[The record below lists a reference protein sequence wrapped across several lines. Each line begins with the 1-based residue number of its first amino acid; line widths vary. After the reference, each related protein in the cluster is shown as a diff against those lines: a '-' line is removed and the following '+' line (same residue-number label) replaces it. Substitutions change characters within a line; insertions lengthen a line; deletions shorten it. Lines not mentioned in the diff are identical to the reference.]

1 MKISLNQKIIIGIVA
16 LVPCFFGISCIYLHP
31 LLYNTPLATG
41 PYAIGTTHLYWI
53 DDSRIDKRFPSG
65 KREIRIE
72 FFYPSIRENEDL
84 LFPYQPE
91 KINALKI
98 IKSEYFS
105 LPSFIW
111 RCLLD
116 GIYSHANPE
125 AYFNTKEPLYPV
137 IIFLP
142 GIGGDNFYNT
152 YLEELASHGYIVV
165 ALEPPFD
172 TSVTVLSNGT
182 FVGLDNSLIYA
193 AKHGLRDEIY
203 AYRTKAHKN
212 WNEDIDFVL
221 KKLKKLNNDSS
232 SQFYKKFDFNNVGFL
247 GHSHGGAVVTE
258 YCAIHDICKAGI
270 NMDGW
275 TKTVNTTNGFDKP
288 FLFLLN
294 EEGIEGVDELYK
306 NMNHEITQK
315 IEVFGAKHAA
325 FSDYIL
331 LKKPL
336 VYFWVASDPEAIKK
350 QICDYIISFFDRW
363 LKK

>member
-232 SQFYKKFDFNNVGFL
+232 SQFYKKTLDEKYEIAITQLQKHLESSALTPQDRSDLINKLVSYFAPLSTKKSEIFL
-247 GHSHGGAVVTE
+247 KNKQAQVIYGAVIKS
-258 YCAIHDICKAGI
+258 Y
-270 NMDGW
+270 
-275 TKTVNTTNGFDKP
+275 
-288 FLFLLN
+288 N
-294 EEGIEGVDELYK
+294 ELK
-306 NMNHEITQK
+306 SAQNHEKSGDKAKKFAEQAIGKIVLYRKPNNQK
-315 IEVFGAKHAA
+315 AR
-325 FSDYIL
+325 
-331 LKKPL
+331 LKK
-336 VYFWVASDPEAIKK
+336 
-350 QICDYIISFFDRW
+350 
-363 LKK
+363 

>member
-232 SQFYKKFDFNNVGFL
+232 SQFYKKTL
-247 GHSHGGAVVTE
+247 
-258 YCAIHDICKAGI
+258 
-270 NMDGW
+270 
-275 TKTVNTTNGFDKP
+275 
-288 FLFLLN
+288 
-294 EEGIEGVDELYK
+294 DEKY
-306 NMNHEITQK
+306 EIAITQLQ
-315 IEVFGAKHAA
+315 KHLE
-325 FSDYIL
+325 FSR
-331 LKKPL
+331 KNCGCSSKGNM
-336 VYFWVASDPEAIKK
+336 
-350 QICDYIISFFDRW
+350 
-363 LKK
+363 